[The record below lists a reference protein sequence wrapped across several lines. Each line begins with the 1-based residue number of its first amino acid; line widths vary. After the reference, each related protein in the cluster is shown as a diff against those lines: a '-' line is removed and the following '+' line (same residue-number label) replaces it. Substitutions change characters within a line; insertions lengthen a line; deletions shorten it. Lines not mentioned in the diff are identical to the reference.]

1 MTYCLGYERPFYI
14 SAVNS
19 RMPSTKSIPPPTTPN
34 KPAATPVA
42 APAQPPSFTLSGGS
56 RITPDGTVN
65 APDIL
70 LGLIFAV
77 GVAFA
82 HQFPPE
88 FYDFADTLIG
98 RSILFALVI
107 AFTAWKGWVIGLLAA
122 LFALRL
128 IQHTGRTKR
137 DVEERFSNR
146 IREAFVSRIPDLG
159 VPLNSNDDINVR
171 PVVGGKKER
180 WFVER
185 VFDENPKLLETE
197 KVRTLAVQGR

>member
-1 MTYCLGYERPFYI
+1 MPAK
-14 SAVNS
+14 SAPNTPKMNA
-19 RMPSTKSIPPPTTPN
+19 MPSVTPAPA
-34 KPAATPVA
+34 PAA
-42 APAQPPSFTLSGGS
+42 AQPPPFTLVGGS

-65 APDIL
+65 APDVL

-77 GVAFA
+77 GVALA

-88 FYDFADTLIG
+88 LYDFADTLVG
-98 RSILFALVI
+98 RTILFALAI

-128 IQHTGRTKR
+128 IQHTSRTER
-137 DVEERFSNR
+137 DVEERFATPL
-146 IREAFVSRIPDLG
+146 REAFTNRLPDLG
-159 VPLNSNDDINVR
+159 VPLNSNDDMSIR
-171 PVVGGKKER
+171 HVVNEKKHR
-180 WFVER
+180 WFVEQ

>member
-1 MTYCLGYERPFYI
+1 MPAK
-14 SAVNS
+14 SAPNTPKINA
-19 RMPSTKSIPPPTTPN
+19 MPAPAAAPTT
-34 KPAATPVA
+34 TH
-42 APAQPPSFTLSGGS
+42 PPSFTLVGGS

-65 APDIL
+65 APDVL

-77 GVAFA
+77 GVGLA

-88 FYDFADTLIG
+88 LYEFADTLIG
-98 RSILFALVI
+98 RAILFTLAI

-128 IQHTGRTKR
+128 IQHTGRTER
-137 DVEERFSNR
+137 DVEERFAAP
-146 IREAFVSRIPDLG
+146 IREAFVNRLPDLG
-159 VPLNSNDDINVR
+159 VPLNSNDDMTIR
-171 PVVGGKKER
+171 PVTNGKKDR

-185 VFDENPKLLETE
+185 LFDENPKLLETD